1 MDKMET
7 TEEQINNYY
16 VSRMIDS
23 LEKDYDKWEMKHCSG
38 ADWSWTEYH
47 GPEYKNEEGRRIR
60 FAFTLNYNGAYVDG
74 RMRWSIPFMVRFNPF
89 SYQGRR
95 LKKAA
100 KRMKSHLRG
109 KEKKEQLEKLMN
121 SL

>member
-1 MDKMET
+1 MET
-7 TEEQINNYY
+7 TEKQIDNYY

-23 LEKDYDKWEMKHCSG
+23 LEKDYDKWEMKYCEG
-38 ADWSWTEYH
+38 FDWGWTEYH
-47 GPEYKNEEGRRIR
+47 GPEYKNEAGNSIK
-60 FAFTLNYNGAYVDG
+60 FAFTLNSDGAYVDG
-74 RMRWSIPFMVRFNPF
+74 RMGWSIPFMVRFNPF

-109 KEKKEQLEKLMN
+109 KEKKEHLEKLMN